1 MPPIHASG
9 PDLHTFPEPLSRET
23 PQRGS
28 LTSKSAHGPNTTYT
42 VEQTSFNENFHRVR
56 A

>member
-1 MPPIHASG
+1 MPPIHTSG
-9 PDLHTFPEPLSRET
+9 SDLHRFPEPLSRES

-28 LTSKSAHGPNTTYT
+28 LTSKSAHDPNTIYT
-42 VEQTSFNENFHRVR
+42 IEQTSFNENFRRVR